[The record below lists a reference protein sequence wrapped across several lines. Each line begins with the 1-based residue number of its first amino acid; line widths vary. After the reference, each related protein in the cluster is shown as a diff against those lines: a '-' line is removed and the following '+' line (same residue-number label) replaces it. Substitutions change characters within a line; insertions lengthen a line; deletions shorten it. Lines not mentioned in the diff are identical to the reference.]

1 MQQTAGSEEE
11 QSREERKLQVA
22 EAEERRQQSER
33 KLHETLSVLKENV
46 ADTSGEALWS
56 SASSQVTLSLAFA
69 QGLPPLPHDIQTY
82 LGPYFLK
89 LYC

>member
-1 MQQTAGSEEE
+1 MILRSFATVTKSIVDLASCCNQFQYETGSEEE
-11 QSREERKLQVA
+11 LERGRKEAQVA

-56 SASSQVTLSLAFA
+56 SASSQVNLITTS
-69 QGLPPLPHDIQTY
+69 Y
-82 LGPYFLK
+82 
-89 LYC
+89 